1 MSADRPVTFV
11 IEPSPDH
18 PGWLTCDITVPD
30 GYNVAVLGPLLTRRE
45 DNGTCRLRCVPRP
58 HLRNALNMIHGGGLL
73 GLIDVSLF
81 AGISVL
87 TEHDGAGAM
96 TVDLSTQFIGAGRMD
111 RPLDAVVEILRET
124 GRLVFLR
131 GVLEQEGVLVAAYH
145 GTVRKASTRA

>member
-1 MSADRPVTFV
+1 V

-18 PGWLTCDITVPD
+18 PGWLTCDITVPG
-30 GYNVAVLGPLLTRRE
+30 GYSSVVLGPLLVRRE
-45 DNGTCRLRCVPRP
+45 DGTCRLRCVPRP
-58 HLRNALNMIHGGGLL
+58 HLRNALNAIHGGGLL

-81 AGISVL
+81 AGMSVL
-87 TEHDGAGAM
+87 TEHDAAGAI
-96 TVDLSTQFIGAGRMD
+96 TLDLSTQFIGEGRMD

-131 GVLEQEGVLVAAYH
+131 GVLEQDGILVAAYH